1 MSNTCFISDL
11 HLDHPKAL
19 QVRGWFPTLKEYQ
32 EYVCDIWVDKVTP
45 RTTIYLL
52 GDIAFTWEGLGI
64 LKKLPGKKLEGTLFL
79 SYSKYLM
86 LLIKV
91 NSVRFFLMREI
102 TVKPTCCYRQNFVGL
117 F

>member
-1 MSNTCFISDL
+1 MSNTAFISDL

-64 LKKLPGKKLEGTLFL
+64 LKKLPGKKLLNVDLE
-79 SYSKYLM
+79 
-86 LLIKV
+86 LIR
-91 NSVRFFLMREI
+91 SGE
-102 TVKPTCCYRQNFVGL
+102 YRTWRDNK
-117 F
+117 